1 MTLSSGIPVVRGKIS
16 MTQQQPAGMV
26 AWATAP
32 QLIDRQTAAYL
43 CGVDVETI
51 QQIIDANGVEL
62 VDAENGDC
70 LIDRASL
77 REFWEICTELP
88 SYTN

>member
-1 MTLSSGIPVVRGKIS
+1 MT
-16 MTQQQPAGMV
+16 QQPAGLV

-32 QLIDRQTAAYL
+32 KLIDKRTAAYL

-62 VDAENGDC
+62 VDIENGES
-70 LIDRASL
+70 LIDRVSL
-77 REFWEICTELP
+77 REFWEIYTELP
-88 SYTN
+88 SYMN